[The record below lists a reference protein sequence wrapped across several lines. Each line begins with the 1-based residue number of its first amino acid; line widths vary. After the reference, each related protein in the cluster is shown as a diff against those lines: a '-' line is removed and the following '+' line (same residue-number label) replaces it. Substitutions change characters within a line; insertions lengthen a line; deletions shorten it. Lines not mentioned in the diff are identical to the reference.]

1 MSADKRIPVTEETR
15 KELHNLKEP
24 GQTYDELLQELA
36 QQRRREQLEAR
47 FRDLEDAGRDELT
60 ALDDV

>member
-15 KELHNLKEP
+15 KELHELKEP

-36 QQRRREQLEAR
+36 QKRRREQLEQR
-47 FRDLEDAGRDELT
+47 FQELESADSDELTPLEDA
-60 ALDDV
+60 